1 MTSPENLN
9 ARLRTSFFARFLVVG
24 TIGFLV
30 DGGLLQAGIY
40 FFHLSPLW
48 ARAPSFSVAVLV
60 TWYLNRNF
68 TFRTPEKKFSESFP
82 AYLASNALGVS
93 LNLAIYSL
101 CVLWNLWPLPALAI
115 ASVAA
120 LFFNFAMARFVVFRT
135 KKD

>member
-1 MTSPENLN
+1 VISLGNLK
-9 ARLRTSFFARFLVVG
+9 ARLRESFFFRFLVVG
-24 TIGFLV
+24 TIGFMV
-30 DGGLLQAGIY
+30 DGGLLQAAIH

-82 AYLASNALGVS
+82 AYLASNALGLS
-93 LNLAIYSL
+93 LNFSIYSL
-101 CVLWNLWPLPALAI
+101 CVLWNLLPLPALAI

-120 LFFNFAMARFVVFRT
+120 LFFNFAMARFVVFG
-135 KKD
+135 KKK